1 MDAYS
6 EPPFRKVI
14 LEKYINKQQSTN
26 IILDLEKID
35 SIDSS
40 GIGALVQIAKKLKN
54 QNGNLQIVVNAR
66 VKQTLKL
73 LRLQKFFNLQSSL
86 EDALNA
92 IEQSN
97 N

>member
-14 LEKYINKQQSTN
+14 LEKYINQQEPKN
-26 IILDLEKID
+26 IILNLEKID

-54 QNGNLQIVVNAR
+54 IDGNLQIVVNAR

-73 LRLQKFFNLQSSL
+73 VRLEKFLNLQNSL

-92 IEQSN
+92 IK
-97 N
+97 